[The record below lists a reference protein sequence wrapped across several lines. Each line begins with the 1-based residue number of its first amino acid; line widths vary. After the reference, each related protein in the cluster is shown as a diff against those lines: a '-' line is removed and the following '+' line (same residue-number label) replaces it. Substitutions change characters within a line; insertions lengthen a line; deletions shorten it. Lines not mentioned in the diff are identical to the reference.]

1 MRAIWKRELQ
11 NYYLTSI
18 GYVFMGIFLLVGG
31 VCFLIAGIGRKS
43 RQYLLASLG
52 CFAAPVAGF

>member
-1 MRAIWKRELQ
+1 MSFTML
-11 NYYLTSI
+11 LSI
-18 GYVFMGIFLLVGG
+18 SAAFLLVGG

-52 CFAAPVAGF
+52 CFAALVAGFWLLVEFITRM